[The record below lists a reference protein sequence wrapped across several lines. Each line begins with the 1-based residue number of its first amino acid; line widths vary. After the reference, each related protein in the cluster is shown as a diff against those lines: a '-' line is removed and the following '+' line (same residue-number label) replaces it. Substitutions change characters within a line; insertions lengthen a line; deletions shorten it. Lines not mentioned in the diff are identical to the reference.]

1 MRVGVVDI
9 GTNSMRLLV
18 TDGVEDVGR
27 WVEVTGLGEGVD
39 ETGVLSE
46 VAMDRTLIALEEFGD
61 RMDSLDVEARAAIA
75 TSASRDASNR
85 EEFLDRAE
93 KVLGVRP
100 TLISGIEEARYGF
113 SGATRNWDGPPPW
126 VVSDIGGGSTEI
138 VSEVAQASI
147 DIGSVR
153 LTERWFRER
162 PIPADRLDMA
172 RDQAKTLFQGVGFSE
187 VGSLLGVGGTW
198 TEIGG
203 MVGGPERD
211 VDLAMV
217 TLAEITDLVRRLAG
231 LTIDQTAK
239 LPTLNPK
246 RAGTILGGVVV
257 AEAVMDVLGVEVA
270 TQSISDSLDGLA
282 AELLAV
288 T

>member
-1 MRVGVVDI
+1 
-9 GTNSMRLLV
+9 
-18 TDGVEDVGR
+18 
-27 WVEVTGLGEGVD
+27 
-39 ETGVLSE
+39 
-46 VAMDRTLIALEEFGD
+46 
-61 RMDSLDVEARAAIA
+61 
-75 TSASRDASNR
+75 
-85 EEFLDRAE
+85 
-93 KVLGVRP
+93 
-100 TLISGIEEARYGF
+100 
-113 SGATRNWDGPPPW
+113 
-126 VVSDIGGGSTEI
+126 
-138 VSEVAQASI
+138 
-147 DIGSVR
+147 
-153 LTERWFRER
+153 
-162 PIPADRLDMA
+162 
-172 RDQAKTLFQGVGFSE
+172 
-187 VGSLLGVGGTW
+187 
-198 TEIGG
+198 